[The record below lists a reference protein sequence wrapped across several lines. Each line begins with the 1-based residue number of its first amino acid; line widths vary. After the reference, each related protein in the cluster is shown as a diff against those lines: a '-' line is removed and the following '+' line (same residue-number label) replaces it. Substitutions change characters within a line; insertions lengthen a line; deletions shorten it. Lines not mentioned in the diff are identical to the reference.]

1 MTRWRGIMET
11 ASAIELVHN
20 VIYKPGW
27 TFTARDHTKRFE
39 STIVVRVDYP
49 ARNSNR
55 DQAAVGYPQEITTY
69 AEFPLVVKDRT
80 DEDLYAA
87 LLDIIMSIEEHEAR
101 EFLRVRPTDW
111 APFHPHRATGMR
123 RWAARKGNTDLLADL
138 QFGIA

>member
-1 MTRWRGIMET
+1 MET
-11 ASAIELVHN
+11 ASAIELVN
-20 VIYKPGW
+20 DVIYKSGW
-27 TFTARDHTKRFE
+27 TFTACDHTKRFE

-55 DQAAVGYPQEITTY
+55 DQAAAGYPQEITTY

-87 LLDIIMSIEEHEAR
+87 LLEIVMSIEEHEAR
-101 EFLRVRPTDW
+101 EFLRVRPTGW

-123 RWAARKGNTDLLADL
+123 RWAARNGNTDLLADL